1 MQLHKGTVWATWD
14 PEAPDFLEYIGD
26 NQYGIDLW
34 IDKPDGTE
42 ADLEVLGLYK
52 WIFPSNWKFGA
63 ENFLADAYHGTTTHH
78 SVEIVGIN
86 PGGGQSRQTVA
97 GRAHREAATR
107 IEVTHRG
114 SGRLGVY
121 FAPENFPYIPTYPN
135 QPPAVEE
142 YYRAS
147 YERRKQVLGKMW
159 RVTGS
164 NGNVF
169 PNATQGTHSSMCVW
183 HPDGVDSTEMW
194 RWYFVQRDM
203 PQEVKDMLLHY
214 YMRYGGP
221 IGLTEM
227 DDMENWSYA
236 QKASK
241 GVIAR
246 RYPYHYAMG
255 LGHETEGHHN
265 LAELGLPQN
274 ALISEV
280 MSPETRRLCS
290 EQNSPRCVLLLGRP
304 HGLGQ
309 LGPDAKEG
317 PLPVASVPGRGSALA
332 LGLDQDLADHLPP
345 ALCYGQQVR
354 GGHGSATDAKPRV
367 YHGQSP
373 LHVEEVHLYQ
383 FRCPSSD
390 LRVGQV
396 HEEGLC
402 CLVRGG
408 CAPLDYRFGVVAVP
422 RAQIALYGVG
432 DLRGYGFLAR
442 WRRLWRKVCEVHY
455 SRLWWWELQV
465 WSQTHG
471 RPVRLQ
477 RQVPLTFR
485 HSNSAQVQVR
495 KVGCFVPHGG
505 YGLFEPG
512 NSVIRHALVNQ
523 VSTDVVVRVPV
534 PRVEADGLLS
544 FFDSVVVA
552 THPTVRPTQVGV
564 GFRGGERGD

>member
-1 MQLHKGTVWATWD
+1 MTLNARGMTGSELADKATGLVSRDIFIDEELYEIEKERVFARCWLFVGFEDQVKKPGDYFVSRMGEESVILSRDRDNTVHVFLNSCRHRGMKVCRYDEGNTPVFTCPYHGWSYGGDGSLVGVPRYKDAYREELDKSQWGLVEVARMQLHKGTVWATWD

-107 IEVTHRG
+107 IEVTHHG

-121 FAPENFPYIPTYPN
+121 FAPEAFPYIPTYPN

-290 EQNSPRCVLLLGRP
+290 EQNS
-304 HGLGQ
+304 
-309 LGPDAKEG
+309 
-317 PLPVASVPGRGSALA
+317 RGAYYFWADLMDS
-332 LGLDQDLADHLPP
+332 GGWDQM
-345 ALCYGQQVR
+345 
-354 GGHGSATDAKPRV
+354 
-367 YHGQSP
+367 
-373 LHVEEVHLYQ
+373 
-383 FRCPSSD
+383 
-390 LRVGQV
+390 
-396 HEEGLC
+396 
-402 CLVRGG
+402 
-408 CAPLDYRFGVVAVP
+408 
-422 RAQIALYGVG
+422 
-432 DLRGYGFLAR
+432 
-442 WRRLWRKVCEVHY
+442 RK
-455 SRLWWWELQV
+455 
-465 WSQTHG
+465 
-471 RPVRLQ
+471 
-477 RQVPLTFR
+477 
-485 HSNSAQVQVR
+485 
-495 KVGCFVPHGG
+495 K
-505 YGLFEPG
+505 GLFP
-512 NSVIRHALVNQ
+512 
-523 VSTDVVVRVPV
+523 
-534 PRVEADGLLS
+534 
-544 FFDSVVVA
+544 
-552 THPTVRPTQVGV
+552 
-564 GFRGGERGD
+564 